1 MTKKKTLNENI
12 QQIPI
17 CYHYPCGGISK
28 KGFDCIFYAEYKL
41 FIKYLTP
48 SLQLNFLDQEEQ

>member
-1 MTKKKTLNENI
+1 MTKKKTLNENN

-28 KGFDCIFYAEYKL
+28 NGFDGIYYAEYKL
-41 FIKYLTP
+41 FVKYMTLP
-48 SLQLNFLDQEEQ
+48 LQLNVLD

>member
-1 MTKKKTLNENI
+1 MTKKKNLNENN

-28 KGFDCIFYAEYKL
+28 NGFDGIYAEYKL
-41 FIKYLTP
+41 FLKYMTP
-48 SLQLNFLDQEEQ
+48 PLQLQVLDQEDQ